1 MVNSNVV
8 ENAFVKKISAG
19 DYRNI
24 LRKIKKIP
32 EDQYTEFDFQF
43 ELIYSSLFKE
53 DGTKYFKNSDNVG
66 DLDISLLGELINEIN
81 EINKFN
87 KKKDKEED
95 NDNKSE

>member
-1 MVNSNVV
+1 MVRSNVV

-24 LRKIKKIP
+24 LRKVKKIP
-32 EDQYTEFDFQF
+32 EEQYTEFDFQF
-43 ELIYSSLFKE
+43 ELIYTSLHNE
-53 DGTKYFKNSDNVG
+53 DATKYFKNSDSVG
-66 DLDISLLGELINEIN
+66 DLDVSLLGEVLNEIN

-87 KKKDKEED
+87 KNKDSKED